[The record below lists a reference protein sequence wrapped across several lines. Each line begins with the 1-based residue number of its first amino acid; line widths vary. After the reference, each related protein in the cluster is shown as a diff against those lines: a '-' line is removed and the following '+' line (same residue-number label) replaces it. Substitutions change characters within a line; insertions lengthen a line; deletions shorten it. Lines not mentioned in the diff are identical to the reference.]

1 MSRDRTCP
9 HVHLRNYPERLFGN
23 IMASLYR
30 WFSIEKPAY
39 LPDPDAE
46 RTEDKAAEVREA
58 NEVVLDQ
65 GHEML
70 FH

>member
-1 MSRDRTCP
+1 
-9 HVHLRNYPERLFGN
+9 
-23 IMASLYR
+23 MASLYR